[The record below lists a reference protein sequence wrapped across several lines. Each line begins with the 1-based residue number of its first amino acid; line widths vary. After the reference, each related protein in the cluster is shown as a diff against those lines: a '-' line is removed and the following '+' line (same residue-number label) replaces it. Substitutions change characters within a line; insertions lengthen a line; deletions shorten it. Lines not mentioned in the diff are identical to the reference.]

1 MFGKVSLLAKQGALI
16 LALLESRLAQIT
28 QNIRI

>member
-1 MFGKVSLLAKQGALI
+1 MFGKISLLAKQGALI
-16 LALLESRLAQIT
+16 LTLLESHLAQIT